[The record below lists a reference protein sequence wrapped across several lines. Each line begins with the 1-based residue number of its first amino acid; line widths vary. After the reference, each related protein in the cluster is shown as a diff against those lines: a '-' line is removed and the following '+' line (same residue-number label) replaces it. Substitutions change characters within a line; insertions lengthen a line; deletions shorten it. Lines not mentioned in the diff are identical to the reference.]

1 MSKISPHEEKLLNL
15 RRQLQENQYEFNDF
29 LKDMDQWEN
38 EIKAK
43 EQQLRNKE
51 PRDDA
56 NLPPVRNSLD
66 KKKKKKIKKES
77 KNPVT
82 SEKKRISSYDYRAWD
97 KFDVDKECAKVED
110 GEEDSSSSDYETDEE
125 LEIERRKQHALME
138 KDKGN
143 DYFNKKDYTNAVE
156 CYTKGMDLDPTNPVF
171 PANRAMAL
179 LKQEKF
185 AAAEIDCTTVLSL
198 DPLYIKAFLRRATA
212 RIGLKKLEEAKQDCE
227 RVLQL
232 EPQNKKAKQDLEIIE
247 KELGK
252 ACFVVQTEQGVTGE
266 TGVIKPISK
275 KPEERSKKPLRRIQI
290 EEIGLEDDEERK
302 ASVCRVKEGQ
312 SAVKK
317 QISERDE
324 KMFEHLYIDSPGDI
338 AATMGHFQSE
348 RDYNRNSVNHGDTT
362 EELTSVI
369 SSQKESSSMENSS
382 IQDTDMSDSKTKSG
396 IFVERLD
403 LKSHPKVPSAD
414 KDQSKVSMS
423 SPVISPTTSPRD
435 LPVPQTS
442 YQFQADF
449 KVLKN
454 NPEAFYR
461 YFKQI
466 PPKNYPSLF
475 GQSLESDILTNILGI
490 FKTFFISGKED
501 LYEQM
506 KCLTEVKRFSMTV
519 MFLSKPEKEVVKDLF
534 LYLRENGKHSSADI
548 DSLSAKYMLR

>member
-15 RRQLQENQYEFNDF
+15 RRQLQENQCEFSEF

-38 EIKAK
+38 EIKEK

-51 PRDDA
+51 SRDDA
-56 NLPPVRNSLD
+56 NLPPVRNSLE
-66 KKKKKKIKKES
+66 KKKKKKIRKES
-77 KNPVT
+77 NNPVT
-82 SEKKRISSYDYRAWD
+82 NKTKRISSYDYTAWD

-110 GEEDSSSSDYETDEE
+110 KEDSSSSDYETDEE
-125 LEIERRKQHALME
+125 WELERKKQQALME

-143 DYFNKKDYTNAVE
+143 DYFNKQDYINAVE
-156 CYTKGMDLDPTNPVF
+156 CYTKGMDLDPTNPVL

-212 RIGLKKLEEAKQDCE
+212 RIGLKKLVEAKQDCE

-232 EPQNKKAKQDLEIIE
+232 EPQNKKAKQDLEIID
-247 KELGK
+247 KELCK

-266 TGVIKPISK
+266 TGVVKPISK
-275 KPEERSKKPLRRIQI
+275 RPDERSNKPLRRIQI
-290 EEIGLEDDEERK
+290 EEIGMDEDEERK
-302 ASVCRVKEGQ
+302 ASICRVKEGQ

-317 QISERDE
+317 KISECDE
-324 KMFEHLYIDSPGDI
+324 KMFEHFYIDSPGDI
-338 AATMGHFQSE
+338 ASAMGHVQPE
-348 RDYNRNSVNHGDTT
+348 RNSNQNFITIKNT
-362 EELTSVI
+362 SEELTSVI
-369 SSQKESSSMENSS
+369 SSQKESSSLDNSRM
-382 IQDTDMSDSKTKSG
+382 QDADISDAKSG
-396 IFVERLD
+396 ISVERLD
-403 LKSHPKVPSAD
+403 LGSHPKVPSVE

-423 SPVISPTTSPRD
+423 SPVISPTTSPRE
-435 LPVPQTS
+435 LPIPQTS

-454 NPEAFYR
+454 NAEAFYR
-461 YFKQI
+461 YFRQI
-466 PPKNYPSLF
+466 PPKNYTSLF
-475 GQSLESDILTNILGI
+475 GQSLDSDILTNILGI
-490 FKTFFISGKED
+490 FKNYFISGKED

-519 MFLSKPEKEVVKDLF
+519 MFLSKQEKEVVKDLF
-534 LYLRENGKHSSADI
+534 LYLRGHGEHSSADI